1 MRKLGFAVLGMVLGA
16 GIAGALSWAQSPGAQ
31 AVDPQGM
38 HLVGVIFV
46 ALPLGAVAGLVLGLI
61 AERLLRR

>member
-1 MRKLGFAVLGMVLGA
+1 MGRGSR
-16 GIAGALSWAQSPGAQ
+16 GALSWAQSPGAQ

-38 HLVGVIFV
+38 HLIGVIFV